1 MKPMNNAHGQSRRS
15 FPVISLLCGLLI
27 LVLSACNLY
36 ESMENKSSDKAKK
49 EDAAMYIDKG
59 DYDKAFEILNKIY
72 LKDPT
77 TTDARLLQ
85 LLSNASSGKIGLDT
99 FNILEVADELA
110 DGDTSGGIDL
120 VGKVLGNEQGF
131 LTKSDID
138 DKLFELQGTA
148 IPALEQ
154 IGEKMTEDHHA
165 QLGLLSIID
174 TVLTVGEIIIEDK
187 ELDDI
192 ELTEEGIKNLY
203 GDSGFDKDNNSEF
216 KEFIDD
222 KVDNLNENIRRIE
235 RSIDAIASLSGTT
248 DAKDNDLSEIF
259 DEFLEETTK
268 PVFVEGEWERQITYV
283 SLDDYIRNL

>member
-1 MKPMNNAHGQSRRS
+1 MKLLNYAHGLSGRS
-15 FPVISLLCGLLI
+15 FPVIILTCLLL

-36 ESMENKSSDKAKK
+36 ESAENRSSDKAKK
-49 EDAAMYIDKG
+49 EKAAIYIDNG
-59 DYDKAFEILNKIY
+59 DYDKAFDILNKMY
-72 LKDPT
+72 LKDQT

-99 FNILEVADELA
+99 FNILEVADDLA

-131 LTKSDID
+131 LTKSDIE

-148 IPALEQ
+148 IPVLEQ

-174 TVLTVGEIIIEDK
+174 TVLTVGEIIMEDK
-187 ELDDI
+187 ARDNI

-203 GDSGFDKDNNSEF
+203 GDSGFEKDHDTEFQEFVRDKA
-216 KEFIDD
+216 
-222 KVDNLNENIRRIE
+222 DNLNENIRRIE
-235 RSIDAIASLSGTT
+235 KSIDAIASLSGATE
-248 DAKDNDLSEIF
+248 AKDNDLSEIF
-259 DEFLEETTK
+259 DEFLEETTDL
-268 PVFVEGEWERQITYV
+268 VLVEGQWERQITYE
-283 SLDDYIRNL
+283 SLDRYIRSL